1 MQIEDVPQAGFVKIT
16 NKDALIIV
24 DMQNDFLP
32 GGSLPVEE
40 GDKIIPGINELA
52 AKFHQNENPIIF
64 TQDWHPQNHQSF
76 ASAHP
81 GKKPYDPF
89 EAPGIGPVL
98 WPDHCVQGTHGAS
111 FAPGLNSAVATMILR
126 KGFHKTIDSYS
137 AFLEN
142 DKKTETG
149 LSTFLRSLETERI
162 ILCGLALDY
171 CVYFTAIDGKN
182 SEFEVINV
190 IDLTKPVNAPED
202 SVTTALKNMTDQG
215 IKFVSSDKILS

>member
-1 MQIEDVPQAGFVKIT
+1 MQIEDVKQAGFVKIT
-16 NKDALIIV
+16 NRDALIIV

-32 GGSLPVEE
+32 GGNLPVEE
-40 GDKIIPGINELA
+40 GDQIIPGINELA

-76 ASAHP
+76 ASTHP
-81 GKKPYDPF
+81 GKKPYDLF

>member
-1 MQIEDVPQAGFVKIT
+1 MQIEDVKQVGFVKIT
-16 NKDALIIV
+16 NRDTLIIV

-40 GDKIIPGINELA
+40 GDQIVPGINELA

-76 ASAHP
+76 ASVHP
-81 GKKPYDPF
+81 GKKPYDLF
-89 EAPGIGPVL
+89 EAPGIGPVI

-111 FAPGLNSAVATMILR
+111 FAPGLNSTVATMILR

-182 SEFEVINV
+182 SGFEVIYV
-190 IDLTKPVNAPED
+190 IDLTKPVNTPDD
-202 SVTTALKNMTDQG
+202 SVVTALKNMTDQG

>member
-1 MQIEDVPQAGFVKIT
+1 MQIEDVKQVGFVKIT
-16 NKDALIIV
+16 NRDTLIIV

-40 GDKIIPGINELA
+40 GDQIIPGINELA

-76 ASAHP
+76 ASVHP
-81 GKKPYDPF
+81 GKKLYDLF

-111 FAPGLNSAVATMILR
+111 FAPELNSTVATMILR

-182 SEFEVINV
+182 SGFEVIYV
-190 IDLTKPVNAPED
+190 IDLTKPVNTPDD
-202 SVTTALKNMTDQG
+202 SVVTALKNMTDQG